1 MFKKLKWIAL
11 AVLLII
17 IIIIGG
23 TIVYADH
30 LVKIAVETAGSQAL
44 GVPTTLDNAN
54 ISFFAGSVA
63 LENLNVANPTGY
75 QTSHLIKMGNCS
87 TKVKLGSLLKD
98 TIEVEI
104 IKLENLV
111 LTIEQKGLQSN
122 LNEVLKNIEQIT
134 KDQKPQPK
142 DELPGKKIVLQRIEI
157 INPIAEIKL
166 LPLPGQADVL
176 KIELGDITLENVSQ
190 DRNKAEL
197 TVTVIQKV
205 LVSLTEALVKS
216 GAKLPADLTN
226 ALTKSLEDV
235 GNLLGDSILGLAG
248 ETGKL
253 LEEGTKAIEG
263 LQKGLE
269 NIIKHP

>member
-17 IIIIGG
+17 ILTIGS
-23 TIVYADH
+23 TVIYADH
-30 LVKIAVETAGSQAL
+30 LAKIAVETAGSQAL

-54 ISFFAGSVA
+54 ISFFAGSVT

-87 TKVKLGSLLKD
+87 TKVNLGTLLED
-98 TIEVEI
+98 AIEVEI

-134 KDQKPQPK
+134 KDQKPQP
-142 DELPGKKIVLQRIEI
+142 DEDLPGTKIVLQRIEI

-166 LPLPGQADVL
+166 LPLPGQLDVL
-176 KIELGDITLENVSQ
+176 TVELGNITLENVSE

-197 TVTVIQKV
+197 TITIIQKV
-205 LVSLTEALVKS
+205 LVSLAEAVVKS
-216 GAKLPADLTN
+216 GTNLPADLTN
-226 ALTKSLEDV
+226 ALAKSVEDV
-235 GNLLGDSILGLAG
+235 SNLLGDSILGIAG
-248 ETGKL
+248 ETEKL
-253 LEEGTKAIEG
+253 LKEGAKAIEG